1 MSRTLLFR
9 AMLMTALAGGCVA
22 TAQAA
27 DPRYQADMRLV
38 NRYLAQEQY
47 EAAQQLL
54 EQVLAQHPHDV
65 PASVAYVEALLA
77 LHQDAAADGFL
88 TQALAGPGDKTDLYR
103 MREKVRRSQGK
114 LDEAFHDVLLVLA
127 AGPDRAPWANRETT
141 DLLKA
146 GLDPAKARKTIEK
159 AREEAGASPSLTF
172 LAAVVAVH
180 EGHGED
186 ALKLVAAFDTDTKQ
200 SGEAIYRF
208 AEDMFALGR
217 VDLAQKA
224 IGEALARATAPARR
238 SELCFRAAD
247 MAESA
252 GKHPEA
258 LAYLAKV
265 IAEREGT
272 AAASSA
278 KLKTAEIKDKQLHD
292 PAGALAFYETIQN
305 DPQLGHYRPTMLM
318 QMADCYLRLGKFDL
332 AAKTYRSVGAEAFD
346 PEDAELAALR
356 LGEIQFMKGNLDS
369 ALTLYQAMADNN
381 PRSRFAD
388 QAASRY
394 IMINKYRMGGGL
406 DGLVKTWG
414 RLEWAR
420 LAGDS
425 VEVGRT
431 AADLK
436 ARDPD
441 GELAAEAL
449 LALGEIALAHGNR
462 DGACASLEEIVRT
475 YPKDGRRAPEALLRL
490 GEILTDQ
497 GKREA
502 ALSKYEA
509 VLTDYPTSV
518 QAGDARRRMEALRRD
533 LHS

>member
-1 MSRTLLFR
+1 VIRTIVFSIVISVSLS
-9 AMLMTALAGGCVA
+9 AVA
-22 TAQAA
+22 HAA
-27 DPRYQADMRLV
+27 DPKYQGDMRLV
-38 NRYLAQEQY
+38 NRYMAQEQY

-54 EQVLAQHPHDV
+54 EQVLAQHPRDIA
-65 PASVAYVEALLA
+65 ASVAYVEALLA
-77 LHQDAAADGFL
+77 LRQPDAADGFL
-88 TQALAGPGDKTDLYR
+88 TQALTGAGEKTDLYR
-103 MREKVRRSQGK
+103 MREKVRRSQGR
-114 LDEAFHDVLLVLA
+114 LDDAFHDVLLVLGG
-127 AGPDRAPWANRETT
+127 GPDRAPWANRETT
-141 DLLKA
+141 ELLKA
-146 GLDPAKARKTIEK
+146 GLDPAKARKSIEK
-159 AREEAGASPSLTF
+159 ARGEPGASPSLTF

-186 ALKLVAAFDTDTKQ
+186 ALKLVASYDADTKQ
-200 SGEAIYRF
+200 SGEAVYRF
-208 AEDMFALGR
+208 AEDMFALSR
-217 VDLAQKA
+217 NDLAQKA
-224 IGEALARATAPARR
+224 IAEALARATTPARR

-252 GKHPEA
+252 GKHQEA
-258 LAYLAKV
+258 LGYLAKV

-278 KLKTAEIKDKQLHD
+278 KLKTAEIKDKQLRD
-292 PAGALAFYETIQN
+292 PAGALAFYEKIQN

-332 AAKTYRSVGAEAFD
+332 ATATYRGVGAEAFD

-369 ALTLYQAMADNN
+369 AVTLYQQMADLN

-394 IMINKYRMGGGL
+394 IMINKYRLGGGL

-425 VEVGRT
+425 VEVGR
-431 AADLK
+431 AAANLRE
-436 ARDPD
+436 RDPD

-449 LALGEIALAHGNR
+449 LALGEVALAHGNR
-462 DGACASLEEIVRT
+462 ESACASLEDLVRA
-475 YPKDGRRAPEALLRL
+475 YPKDQRRAPEALLRI
-490 GEILTDQ
+490 GAILSDQ
-497 GKREA
+497 GKREE
-502 ALSKYEA
+502 ALSKYET

>member
-1 MSRTLLFR
+1 MFR
-9 AMLMTALAGGCVA
+9 LASLGLVSSLVLSTPALAV
-22 TAQAA
+22 
-27 DPRYQADMRLV
+27 DVKYQGDMRLV
-38 NRYLAQEQY
+38 NRYMAQEQY

-54 EQVLAQHPHDV
+54 EQVLAQHPHDI

-77 LHQDAAADGFL
+77 LHQEAAADGFL
-88 TQALAGPGDKTDLYR
+88 TQALTGPGDKTDLYR
-103 MREKVRRSQGK
+103 MREKVRRSQGR
-114 LDEAFHDVLLVLA
+114 LDDAFRDVLLVLA

-141 DLLKA
+141 DLLKS
-146 GLDPAKARKTIEK
+146 GLEPGKAKKAIESARGEP
-159 AREEAGASPSLTF
+159 GASPNLTF

-186 ALKLVAAFDTDTKQ
+186 ALKLVASFDNDTKQ

-217 VDLAQKA
+217 NDLAQKA
-224 IGEALARATAPARR
+224 IAEALTRATTPARR

-252 GKHPEA
+252 GKHQEA
-258 LAYLAKV
+258 LTYLSKV

-292 PAGALAFYETIQN
+292 PAGALAFYEKIQS
-305 DPQLGHYRPTMLM
+305 DPELGHYRPTMLM
-318 QMADCYLRLGKFDL
+318 QMADCYLRLGKFDQ
-332 AAKTYRSVGAEAFD
+332 ATSTYRGVGAEAFD

-369 ALTLYQAMADNN
+369 ALTLYQQMADNN

-425 VEVGRT
+425 LEVSRA

-436 ARDPD
+436 QRDPD

-449 LALGEIALAHGNR
+449 LALGEVELAHGNAE
-462 DGACASLEEIVRT
+462 GARASLEELVRT
-475 YPKDGRRAPEALLRL
+475 YPKDPRRAPEALLRL
-490 GEILTDQ
+490 GAILSDQ
-497 GKREA
+497 GKREE
-502 ALSKYEA
+502 ALSKFEA

>member
-1 MSRTLLFR
+1 MIRISLVFAFVSSVLVSVP
-9 AMLMTALAGGCVA
+9 ALATDVK
-22 TAQAA
+22 
-27 DPRYQADMRLV
+27 YQGDMRLV
-38 NRYLAQEQY
+38 NRYMAQEQY

-54 EQVLAQHPHDV
+54 EQVLAEHPHDIQ
-65 PASVAYVEALLA
+65 ASVAYVEALLG
-77 LHQDAAADGFL
+77 LHQEAGAEGFL
-88 TQALAGPGDKTDLYR
+88 AQALTGPGDKTDLYR

-114 LDEAFHDVLLVLA
+114 LDDAFNDVLMVLA
-127 AGPDRAPWANRETT
+127 GGPDRAPWANRETT
-141 DLLKA
+141 ELLKA
-146 GLDPAKARKTIEK
+146 GLDPSKARKAIEN
-159 AREEAGASPSLTF
+159 ARGGPGASPSLTF

-186 ALKLVAAFDTDTKQ
+186 ALKLVAAFDADTKQ

-217 VDLAQKA
+217 NDLAQKA
-224 IGEALARATAPARR
+224 IGEALARATTPARR

-247 MAESA
+247 MAEAA
-252 GKHPEA
+252 GKHQEA
-258 LAYLAKV
+258 LSYLAKV

-278 KLKTAEIKDKQLHD
+278 KLKMAEIKDKQLHD
-292 PAGALAFYETIQN
+292 PAGALAFYETIQS

-318 QMADCYLRLGKFDL
+318 QMADCYLRLGKFDQ
-332 AAKTYRSVGAEAFD
+332 ASSTYRGVGAEAFD

-369 ALTLYQAMADNN
+369 AVTLYQQMADNN

-406 DGLVKTWG
+406 DGLLKTWG

-420 LAGDS
+420 LAADS
-425 VEVGRT
+425 VEVSR
-431 AADLK
+431 AALDLK
-436 ARDPD
+436 QRDPD

-449 LALGEIALAHGNR
+449 LALGEVALARGNR
-462 DGACASLEEIVRT
+462 DGARASLEELVRT
-475 YPKDGRRAPEALLRL
+475 YPKDQRRAPEALLRM
-490 GEILTDQ
+490 GEILSNQ
-497 GKREA
+497 GKREE